1 MTTKKTTLSAGD
13 RLRAD
18 LDAALARTGEELGR
32 VLEFDEAEAH
42 IVAQAA
48 EAADRAEEIRGLYR
62 AELTREP
69 EVRPRTVVALA
80 AEARLSEKA
89 AVDLVARV
97 SLGLGASKS
106 PRHVR
111 AAQTRW
117 QGEAQRTPRRPA

>member
-1 MTTKKTTLSAGD
+1 MTTKKTTTAGD

-18 LDAALARTGEELGR
+18 LDCALARAGEELGR

-42 IVAQAA
+42 VIAQAA
-48 EAADRAEEIRGLYR
+48 EAADRAEDIRALYR
-62 AELTREP
+62 AELASAEP
-69 EVRPRTVVALA
+69 RARTVVALA

-97 SLGLGASKS
+97 SLGLGAAKS

-117 QGEAQRTPRRPA
+117 QGEARRTPRRPA